1 MVFWPPTHVISNP
14 LPIVFT
20 PLSLC
25 PLYIKS
31 LYMVLWP
38 LAPMVYRKPC
48 LWYID
53 PHCLWYFN
61 PTTQVMINPYLCYIK
76 PYVYGILILPMVFW
90 PPNYGT
96 SIAFVLNCLLSK
108 TAKECFTPLIVS
120 YIYQSSCGKKGGS
133 TYHDEFNIL
142 CVFDVALCNKV
153 CQWYNLGLKLHS

>member
-1 MVFWPPTHVISNP
+1 MAISINSSTVYKTHTWTILIKQCPSYDHLENIIVKYIIDPSTHGILSHPLSMIFWPPTHVISNP

-96 SIAFVLNCLLSK
+96 SIAFVLNC
-108 TAKECFTPLIVS
+108 
-120 YIYQSSCGKKGGS
+120 
-133 TYHDEFNIL
+133 
-142 CVFDVALCNKV
+142 
-153 CQWYNLGLKLHS
+153 